1 LLDSPLFNAGKGS
14 VFTSEGVHE
23 MDAAI
28 MEGQLLN
35 AGACALVKNIK
46 NPIRLARLVME
57 KSDHVFLAS
66 SGAEKFARANE
77 CQFETSE
84 YFYDQFRS
92 GFKSYTLKPKQN
104 LHF

>member
-1 LLDSPLFNAGKGS
+1 
-14 VFTSEGVHE
+14 

-66 SGAEKFARANE
+66 SGAEKFARAHE

-84 YFYDQFRS
+84 YFYDQSR
-92 GFKSYTLKPKQN
+92 
-104 LHF
+104 